1 MKRVHVVNACKLVDG
16 GVVGCVGTEIPMAE
30 LDEQTAE
37 FIEARSRELF
47 EEHKTDEAVIDHL
60 SRGQPWWYGI
70 LQFDSTLKVLRPSLP
85 VRSVE
90 DRALREQMKLISD
103 AYSLAALGAAAHPS
117 PEHPNMGDHPLNF
130 ERERAM
136 IDNLLALW
144 DSTAPKLAAILYTG
158 VAHSQRIRARL
169 QERGINYIHISIPA
183 SPPSF

>member
-1 MKRVHVVNACKLVDG
+1 
-16 GVVGCVGTEIPMAE
+16 
-30 LDEQTAE
+30 
-37 FIEARSRELF
+37 
-47 EEHKTDEAVIDHL
+47 
-60 SRGQPWWYGI
+60 
-70 LQFDSTLKVLRPSLP
+70 
-85 VRSVE
+85 
-90 DRALREQMKLISD
+90 MKLISD